1 MDWQT
6 AYGRIAVRE
15 QIRVAACAA
24 YAAEDVGGCVVD
36 VHGGEDI
43 PHGASTQATTHKKV
57 LVIDDSPVIVEL
69 VRHAIQLQGKYVVVV
84 AYDGVQGLEQ
94 YYKEHPDCVVV
105 DVMMPNMDGFQF
117 VRCLRG
123 DNTSSQTPL
132 IILTALASP
141 DKELT
146 GFLSGADEYLTKPF
160 KPSVLCA
167 ALDRVLTVTPEE
179 RAQRLRRLA
188 DGGAR

>member
-1 MDWQT
+1 M
-6 AYGRIAVRE
+6 
-15 QIRVAACAA
+15 
-24 YAAEDVGGCVVD
+24 VD

>member
-1 MDWQT
+1 MVESLYMSGT
-6 AYGRIAVRE
+6 ALGA
-15 QIRVAACAA
+15 RVEARPEGVQAC
-24 YAAEDVGGCVVD
+24 GGSVVD
-36 VHGGEDI
+36 LED
-43 PHGASTQATTHKKV
+43 GADVPQAGTTSPTHKKV

-69 VRHAIQLQGKYVVVV
+69 VRHAIELQGKYAVVV
-84 AYDGVQGLEQ
+84 AYDGVEGLEQ
-94 YYKEHPDCVVV
+94 YYRERPDCVVV
-105 DVMMPNMDGFQF
+105 DVMMPKMDGFQF

-123 DNTSSQTPL
+123 DSRTNQTPL

-167 ALDRVLTVTPEE
+167 ALDRVLALQQEE
-179 RAQRLRRLA
+179 REQRLRGLS
-188 DGGAR
+188 DGDVK

>member
-1 MDWQT
+1 
-6 AYGRIAVRE
+6 
-15 QIRVAACAA
+15 
-24 YAAEDVGGCVVD
+24 VVE
-36 VHGGEDI
+36 VHGDVDI
-43 PHGASTQATTHKKV
+43 PQGAGTQATTHKKV

-69 VRHAIQLQGKYVVVV
+69 VRHAIELQGKYAVVV
-84 AYDGVQGLEQ
+84 AYDGAQGLEQ
-94 YYKEHPDCVVV
+94 YYKEHPDCVIV
-105 DVMMPNMDGFQF
+105 DVMMPKMDGFQF

-123 DNTSSQTPL
+123 DNSSSQTPL

-167 ALDRVLTVTPEE
+167 ALDRVLMVTPEE
-179 RAQRLRRLA
+179 REQRLKQLA
-188 DGGAR
+188 DGAAQEQ